1 MQDQLYQLEL
11 MSARFGENLRERTRA
26 GCRKRALRIR
36 HRS

>member
-1 MQDQLYQLEL
+1 MLDQLYQLEL
-11 MSARFGENLRERTRA
+11 MSARYKENFRERSRA